1 MIKKQDYSHS
11 KWISF
16 LTQVRF
22 SLICAYEGMIMKKL
36 FAAFVLAALSMP
48 VLATTSLKA
57 TVNGMVCAFCA
68 QGIEKRLSK
77 MPEAK
82 AVLVDLKRR
91 FVVVEPKEGMLLDE
105 KLITA
110 EIKDAGYDVVS
121 IETLAKSVAEVRAE
135 TKAKK

>member
-1 MIKKQDYSHS
+1 
-11 KWISF
+11 
-16 LTQVRF
+16 
-22 SLICAYEGMIMKKL
+22 MKKL
-36 FAAFVLAALSMP
+36 FIATVLAALSLP
-48 VLATTSLKA
+48 ALATTSMKA

-91 FVVVEPKEGMLLDE
+91 FVVVEPNDGMKLDE
-105 KLITA
+105 KLIIA

-121 IETLAKSVAEVRAE
+121 VETLSKSVAEMRAE
-135 TKAKK
+135 TKVKK